1 MKKQK
6 ANRADMQWINE
17 GDGALIDAIV
27 LDEKDGR
34 IEHKDLGLIQ
44 ATELDGITINRTK
57 GKISPFIEIRKER
70 LVDQLTG
77 APSKAFGIWVPD
89 PGAEGGWKDMGTVSE
104 NYLLLTNK
112 EVRELAL
119 EIATQ
124 SGIPFRESRIY
135 WDGSRFAHVIDFQQS
150 EAVEPGDEVG
160 LSLITR
166 SSYDK
171 TWRYEAALCGK
182 RFVCDNGALS
192 GEFFARVSFKHTHG
206 ANNEAEKWKE
216 IVRQGLSVVESAPEN
231 LSRFV
236 EGLRLLKGIKL
247 TDERLREVWKLFP
260 QIGPGVMGKVLDRY
274 VGHEE
279 DTLFGLLNAA
289 TWTFW
294 HNKTMSASD
303 FQHNDVMVSGLLNY
317 GFEKLN

>member
-1 MKKQK
+1 MRIQ
-6 ANRADMQWINE
+6 NTNGTEMQWINE
-17 GDGALIDAIV
+17 GDGAITDAIV
-27 LDEKDGR
+27 LDERDGK

-44 ATELDGITINRTK
+44 PTELDGITINRTK
-57 GKISPFIEIRKER
+57 GKISPFIDIRKER

-89 PGAEGGWKDMGTVSE
+89 PGSEGGWKDMGTVSE

-112 EVRELAL
+112 EVRDLVL

-124 SGIPFRESRIY
+124 SGLPFRESRIF
-135 WDGSRFAHVIDFQQS
+135 WDGARFAHVIDFQES

-171 TWRYEAALCGK
+171 TWRFEAALCGK
-182 RFVCDNGALS
+182 RFLCDNGCLS
-192 GEFFARVSFKHTHG
+192 GEFFARVSFRHTQG
-206 ANNEAEKWKE
+206 KDETENWQEV
-216 IVRQGLSVVESAPEN
+216 VRQGLSVIESAPEN
-231 LSRFV
+231 LNTFV
-236 EGLRLLKGIKL
+236 KGLRLLKGVKL

-274 VGHEE
+274 VRHEE

-294 HNKTMSASD
+294 HSKTMSASD
-303 FQHNDVMVSGLLNY
+303 FQHNDQVVSGLLRYAYDN
-317 GFEKLN
+317 LN